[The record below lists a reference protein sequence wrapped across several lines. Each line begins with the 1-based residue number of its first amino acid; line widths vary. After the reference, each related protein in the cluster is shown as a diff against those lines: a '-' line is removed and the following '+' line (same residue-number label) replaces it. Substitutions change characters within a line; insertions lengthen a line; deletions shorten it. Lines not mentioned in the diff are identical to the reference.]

1 MFSADVRRS
10 AGWAV
15 MAADPAHLFQ
25 RLSERQG
32 IMRSGL
38 AARERA
44 CQSWTS
50 CVTMSGTVLRAAA
63 VLVGGLSRVNSG
75 GPIRGD
81 AGITPNS
88 SCGLSRC
95 LVPLS
100 RYALADAATLPHG
113 ASQP

>member
-1 MFSADVRRS
+1 MAHHLYDASTRRSDLAVGHTSAARQSRMFSADVRRS

-50 CVTMSGTVLRAAA
+50 CVTLSWTVVRAAA
-63 VLVGGLSRVNSG
+63 VLVGGVSRGNSG
-75 GPIRGD
+75 GPIRGS
-81 AGITPNS
+81 AAVTP
-88 SCGLSRC
+88 
-95 LVPLS
+95 
-100 RYALADAATLPHG
+100 
-113 ASQP
+113 